1 MSTTRIRSAARWAS
15 AGLAGLL
22 LAIVLVSPSSLR
34 AQPSEEA
41 RYTMMFR
48 GVDLQEALEHVVET
62 TQINLIYDS
71 ELVQGKT
78 VYCSARDAT
87 PDALLRCLLAD
98 VPVDFYQTSG
108 GTYVLRESPRRPPRR
123 GDLTG
128 IVVDGKTGEPL
139 PYAHVLL
146 ASANTGV
153 ASDQTGRFQLPNLV
167 SGTYRVV
174 ATHLGYEPAVDSVHV
189 PPGDSVRQRI
199 ALTPT
204 SIVSTPVIVDGVERR
219 APEGEVGATTLS
231 ADKLAESGRLGTPD
245 ALGQA
250 GTLMGVSR
258 QRPMADLHVQGG
270 AAGEHQVRLDGM
282 SIRNPVTLR
291 RLLGAFSPL
300 ALDRLTVH
308 KAGFGVEHGSSISG
322 VLSAEHALSASGPS
336 VGQVTIDPMSVNAE
350 GHGSIDLGDRRTAQF
365 RIAARSSVWDLYQD
379 PTLNR
384 LLLDWNIADPMLLSS
399 YFGEDEE
406 SEVEPA
412 AQTAGV
418 GFSDIHAA
426 ARIDLGP
433 YRSLSVSG
441 YRGRNHLRTQF
452 VTREPR
458 GMLTRDR
465 YDWGNT
471 AGQVRLDWTLGARS
485 SASVQLR
492 ASEHRVHRGYKMT
505 YGSSDP
511 DDDLEAAI
519 DTLQRVLDPS
529 IWPDDQN
536 RIREWTLE
544 TTGSYA
550 AATRHHLKGAVE
562 VSRLTSEFRLGGRF
576 LRPLAF
582 RDTRWQIGGYLRDVV
597 SLGTNTTLT
606 AGSRLTYV
614 SARRTLYAEPRLS
627 LHQEGTVAGLGPYAM
642 RLAGGLYRQFVNR
655 FEASSTSPTATLPS
669 MRFWLPTGTAHAPPR
684 AYHTTAQMQ
693 IQPHDRWTVRG
704 EAFYKHYG
712 RLLTLDY
719 TTLWSAAA
727 PPVGSST
734 TVAPSAAIAATDG
747 YALGGGLAL
756 TREGD
761 LIRSTLRY
769 NWSRSRRRFPG
780 RFEERRVPVPWNQPH
795 RLSLSTEGAVTD
807 ALRLRLR
814 AEHNWGRSWGF
825 RRIYYDYLGT
835 PSAPKSYHL
844 ESSLQKPGNH
854 TLAPRTQIDLG
865 VRYAVQ
871 WSGFTLETQL
881 DLVNV
886 LGHQDPFDWSLRPT
900 DDDMTRATRRLP
912 GRRLVGA
919 LTIRY

>member
-1 MSTTRIRSAARWAS
+1 MNTMQLRSALHRAS
-15 AGLAGLL
+15 GGLAGLL
-22 LAIVLVSPSSLR
+22 MAIVLMSPSSLR

-48 GVDLQEALEHVVET
+48 SVDLHEALERVVET
-62 TQINLIYDS
+62 THINLVYDS

-78 VYCSARDAT
+78 VYCSARDVR
-87 PDALLRCLLAD
+87 PDALLRCLLVN

-108 GTYVLRESPRRPPRR
+108 GTYVLKESPQRPPRR
-123 GDLTG
+123 GDLAG

-146 ASANTGV
+146 AAANTGV
-153 ASDQTGRFQLPNLV
+153 ASDQVGRFQLPNLI

-174 ATHLGYEPAVDSVHV
+174 ATHLGYEPAVDSIYV
-189 PPGDSVRQRI
+189 PPGDSVRRRI
-199 ALTPT
+199 TLTPT
-204 SIVSTPVIVDGVERR
+204 PIVSTPVIVDGVERR
-219 APEGEVGATTLS
+219 APEGKVGAATLS
-231 ADKLAESGRLGTPD
+231 ADELAESGRLGTPD
-245 ALGQA
+245 ALGRA

-282 SIRNPVTLR
+282 PIRNPVTLR

-300 ALDRLTVH
+300 ALDRLTVR
-308 KAGFGVEHGSSISG
+308 KAGFGVEHGSTISG
-322 VLSAEHALSASGPS
+322 VVSAEHALSASAPS

-350 GHGSIDLGDRRTAQF
+350 GHGSVDLGDRRTAQF
-365 RIAARSSVWDLYQD
+365 RVAARSSVWDLYRN

-384 LLLDWNIADPMLLSS
+384 LLLDWNVADPMLLAS
-399 YFGEDEE
+399 YFDE
-406 SEVEPA
+406 SEVPDIEPA

-418 GFSDIHAA
+418 GFSDLHAA
-426 ARIDLGP
+426 ARVDLGP
-433 YRSLSVSG
+433 YRSLSVSS

-452 VTREPR
+452 VARDPF
-458 GMLTRDR
+458 GMLTQDR
-465 YDWGNT
+465 YDWANT
-471 AGQVRLDWTLGARS
+471 AGQARLDWTLGARS

-492 ASEHRVHRGYKMT
+492 ASEHRVHRGYQMT
-505 YGSSDP
+505 YGSPDP
-511 DDDLEAAI
+511 DADIAAAV
-519 DTLQRVLDPS
+519 DTLQRALNPAL
-529 IWPDDQN
+529 WPDDQN

-576 LRPLAF
+576 LRPLSF
-582 RDTRWQIGGYLRDVV
+582 RDTRWQVGGYLRDVA

-606 AGSRLTYV
+606 AGTRFTYV
-614 SARRTLYAEPRLS
+614 PARRTLYAEPRLS
-627 LHQEGTVAGLGPYAM
+627 LHQEGAVAGLGPYTV

-669 MRFWLPTGTAHAPPR
+669 MRFWMPVGQTHAPPR
-684 AYHTTAQMQ
+684 AYHATVDAQF
-693 IQPHDRWTVRG
+693 QPRERWTVAG
-704 EAFYKHYG
+704 EVYYKHYA

-719 TTLWSAAA
+719 TALHDGDTAPLAASEAVSPTSAITPTQGRAA
-727 PPVGSST
+727 G
-734 TVAPSAAIAATDG
+734 A
-747 YALGGGLAL
+747 GLAL
-756 TREGD
+756 TREGP
-761 LIRSTLRY
+761 RVEGTLHY

-780 RFEERRVPVPWNQPH
+780 RFEGHVVPVPWNQPH
-795 RLSLSTEGAVTD
+795 RLSLSAEGTFTD

-814 AEHNWGRSWGF
+814 AEHSWGRSWGF
-825 RRIYYDYLGT
+825 RQIYYDYLGT
-835 PSAPKSYHL
+835 ESAP
-844 ESSLQKPGNH
+844 ESSLGGSLQNPGSH
-854 TLAPRTQIDLG
+854 TLTPHTRVDLG
-865 VRYAVQ
+865 VRYTVQ
-871 WSGFTLETQL
+871 WSGFALETQL

-886 LGHQDPFDWSLRPT
+886 LDHRDAFDWGLRPT
-900 DDDMTRATRRLP
+900 DDGMTRTTRRLP